1 MQTSLESSITFSGIG
16 LHSGREV
23 TLTLKPASEN
33 HGILFKRIDIQ
44 IGNPFV
50 RARWD
55 YVSETTLC
63 TKVKNEDGTVV
74 SAIEHL
80 MAALSGCGVTNALI
94 EIDSEEVPILD
105 GSAAPFV
112 KQILEVGIKKISSS
126 SRIIRI
132 TRPVIFENQSGWASL
147 TPHNRPEMEY
157 FIDFDD
163 CVISKQSK
171 VLNMSNGSFVKELC
185 SSRTFCSNKDV
196 EIMRENGL
204 ALGGNFANAV
214 VVDGDKVLS
223 PGGMRYQDEAVRHKM
238 LDAFGDLA
246 LAGAPILGKYEG
258 HKAGHFITNSLLRKL
273 FSKPDSYTVESCC
286 EEVFNVLPGSGVD
299 LAEFTATAVA

>member
-1 MQTSLESSITFSGIG
+1 MQTTLENLITFSGAG
-16 LHSGREV
+16 LHSGKSV
-23 TLTLKPASEN
+23 SLSIKPASKN
-33 HGILFKRIDIQ
+33 HGILFKRKDIE
-44 IGNPFV
+44 IGNPIV

-55 YVSETTLC
+55 YVSKTALC
-63 TKVKNEDGTVV
+63 TRVTNEDGTAI
-74 SAIEHL
+74 STIEHL
-80 MAALSGCGVTNALI
+80 MAALAGCGVSNALI

-112 KQILEVGIKKISSS
+112 KGILEARLKIISSS
-126 SRIIRI
+126 SRIIKI
-132 TRPVIFENQSGWASL
+132 TRPVIFENQFGWARLS
-147 TPHNRPEMEY
+147 PFERPEMEY

-163 CVISKQSK
+163 LVIGKQSK
-171 VLNMSNGSFVKELC
+171 ILNMSNGSFVKELC

-196 EIMRENGL
+196 ETMRSNGL
-204 ALGGNFANAV
+204 ALGGTYSNAV

-273 FSKPDSYTVESCC
+273 FSKPDCYVVENCC
-286 EEVFNVLPGSGVD
+286 EDVFNLLPGSGVN
-299 LAEFTATAVA
+299 LAEFTAVA

>member
-1 MQTSLESSITFSGIG
+1 MQTTLESSIIFSGVG
-16 LHSGREV
+16 LHSGKSV
-23 TLTLKPASEN
+23 SLSIKPASKN
-33 HGILFKRIDIQ
+33 HGILFKRKDIE
-44 IGNPFV
+44 IGNPIV

-55 YVSETTLC
+55 YVSKTTLC
-63 TKVKNEDGTVV
+63 TRVTNEDGTTI
-74 SAIEHL
+74 STIEHL
-80 MAALSGCGVTNALI
+80 MAALAGCGVSNALI

-112 KQILEVGIKKISSS
+112 KGILETGLKIISSS
-126 SRIIRI
+126 SRIIKI
-132 TRPVIFENQSGWASL
+132 TRPVMFENQFGWARLS
-147 TPHNRPEMEY
+147 PFARPEMEY
-157 FIDFDD
+157 FIEFDD
-163 CVISKQSK
+163 LVIGKQSK
-171 VLNMSNGSFVKELC
+171 ILNMSNGSFVKELC

-196 EIMRENGL
+196 ENMRRNGL
-204 ALGGNFANAV
+204 ALGGNYSNAL

-273 FSKPDSYTVESCC
+273 FSKPDCYVVENCC
-286 EEVFNVLPGSGVD
+286 EDVFNLLPGSGVNLD
-299 LAEFTATAVA
+299 EFTAVA

>member
-1 MQTSLESSITFSGIG
+1 MQTTLESSITFSGVG
-16 LHSGREV
+16 LHSGNSV
-23 TLTLKPASEN
+23 SLTIEPASKN
-33 HGILFKRIDIQ
+33 HGILFKRKDVEV
-44 IGNPFV
+44 GNPFV

-55 YVSETTLC
+55 YVSKTTLC
-63 TKVKNEDGTVV
+63 TRVTNEDGTTI
-74 SAIEHL
+74 STIEHL
-80 MAALSGCGVTNALI
+80 MAALSGCGVSNALI

-112 KQILEVGIKKISSS
+112 KGILETGLKIISAS
-126 SRIIRI
+126 SRIIKI
-132 TRPVIFENQSGWASL
+132 TRPVMFENQFGWARLS
-147 TPHNRPEMEY
+147 PFKRPEMEY

-163 CVISKQSK
+163 LVIGKQSK
-171 VLNMSNGSFVKELC
+171 ILNMSNGSFVKELC

-196 EIMRENGL
+196 ETMQRNGL
-204 ALGGNFANAV
+204 ALGGTYSNAV

-273 FSKPDSYTVESCC
+273 FSKPDCYVVENCC
-286 EEVFNVLPGSGVD
+286 EDVFNLLPGSGVN
-299 LAEFTATAVA
+299 LAEFTAVA

>member
-1 MQTSLESSITFSGIG
+1 MQTTLESSITFSGVG
-16 LHSGREV
+16 LHSGNSV
-23 TLTLKPASEN
+23 TLSIKPASKN
-33 HGILFKRIDIQ
+33 HGILFKRKDIE
-44 IGNPFV
+44 IGNPIV

-55 YVSETTLC
+55 YVSKTTLC
-63 TKVKNEDGTVV
+63 TRVTNEDGTTI
-74 SAIEHL
+74 STIEHL
-80 MAALSGCGVTNALI
+80 MAALSGCGVSNALI

-112 KQILEVGIKKISSS
+112 KGILETGLKIISAS
-126 SRIIRI
+126 SRIIKI
-132 TRPVIFENQSGWASL
+132 TRPVIFENQFGWARLS
-147 TPHNRPEMEY
+147 PFKRPEMEY

-163 CVISKQSK
+163 LVIGKQSK
-171 VLNMSNGSFVKELC
+171 ILNMSNGSFVKELC

-196 EIMRENGL
+196 ETMQRNGL
-204 ALGGNFANAV
+204 ALGGTYSNAV

-273 FSKPDSYTVESCC
+273 FSKPDCYVVENCC
-286 EEVFNVLPGSGVD
+286 EDVFNLLPGSGVN
-299 LAEFTATAVA
+299 LAEFTAVA

>member
-1 MQTSLESSITFSGIG
+1 MQTTLESSITFSGIG
-16 LHSGREV
+16 LHSGRPV
-23 TLTLKPASEN
+23 TICIKPAPKN
-33 HGILFKRIDIQ
+33 HGILFRRKDIE
-44 IGNPFV
+44 IGNPIV

-63 TKVKNEDGTVV
+63 TRVRNEDGTAI
-74 SAIEHL
+74 STIEHL
-80 MAALSGCGVTNALI
+80 MAALAGCGVSNALI
-94 EIDSEEVPILD
+94 ELDSEEVPILD

-112 KQILEVGIKKISSS
+112 KGFLETGLKIISSS

-132 TRPVIFENQSGWASL
+132 TRPVMFGNQFGWARLS
-147 TPHNRPEMEY
+147 PHQRPEMEY

-163 CVISKQSK
+163 LVIGKQSK
-171 VLNMSNGSFVKELC
+171 ILNMSNGSFVKELC
-185 SSRTFCSNKDV
+185 NSRTFCSNKDV
-196 EIMRENGL
+196 ETMRKNGL
-204 ALGGNFANAV
+204 ALGGNYSNAV

-223 PGGMRYQDEAVRHKM
+223 PGGMRYKDEAVRHKM

-273 FSKPDSYTVESCC
+273 FSKPDCYVVENCC
-286 EEVFNVLPGSGVD
+286 TDVFNVLPGSGVN
-299 LAEFTATAVA
+299 LHEFTAVA

>member
-1 MQTSLESSITFSGIG
+1 MQTTLETSITFSGVG
-16 LHSGREV
+16 LHSGNSV
-23 TLTLKPASEN
+23 SLTIKPASKN
-33 HGILFKRIDIQ
+33 HGILFKRKDIEV
-44 IGNPFV
+44 GNPIV

-55 YVSETTLC
+55 YVSKTTLC
-63 TKVKNEDGTVV
+63 TRITNEDGTAI
-74 SAIEHL
+74 STIEHL
-80 MAALSGCGVTNALI
+80 MAALYGCGVSNALI

-112 KQILEVGIKKISSS
+112 KGILETGLKIISSS
-126 SRIIRI
+126 SRIIRV
-132 TRPVIFENQSGWASL
+132 TRPVMFENQFGWARLS
-147 TPHNRPEMEY
+147 PFKRPEMEY

-163 CVISKQSK
+163 LVIGKQSK
-171 VLNMSNGSFVKELC
+171 ILNMSNGSFVKELC

-196 EIMRENGL
+196 ETMQRNGL
-204 ALGGNFANAV
+204 ALGGTYSNAV

-273 FSKPDSYTVESCC
+273 FSKPDCYVVENCC
-286 EEVFNVLPGSGVD
+286 EDVFNLLPGSGVN
-299 LAEFTATAVA
+299 LAEFTAVA

>member
-1 MQTSLESSITFSGIG
+1 MQTTLESSITFSGVG
-16 LHSGREV
+16 LHSGIPIS
-23 TLTLKPASEN
+23 LSIKPASKN
-33 HGILFKRIDIQ
+33 HGILFKRKDVEV
-44 IGNPFV
+44 GNPFV

-55 YVSETTLC
+55 YVSKTTLC
-63 TKVKNEDGTVV
+63 TRVTNEDGTTI
-74 SAIEHL
+74 STIEHL
-80 MAALSGCGVTNALI
+80 MAALSGCGVSNALI

-112 KQILEVGIKKISSS
+112 KGILETGLKIISPS
-126 SRIIRI
+126 SRIIKI
-132 TRPVIFENQSGWASL
+132 TRPVIFENQFGWARLS
-147 TPHNRPEMEY
+147 PFKRPEMEY

-163 CVISKQSK
+163 LVIGKQSK
-171 VLNMSNGSFVKELC
+171 ILNMSNGSFVKELC

-196 EIMRENGL
+196 ETMQRNGL
-204 ALGGNFANAV
+204 ALGGTYSNAV

-273 FSKPDSYTVESCC
+273 FSKPDCYVVENCC
-286 EEVFNVLPGSGVD
+286 EDVFNLLPGSGVN
-299 LAEFTATAVA
+299 LAEFTAVA

>member
-1 MQTSLESSITFSGIG
+1 MQTTLESLVTFSGVG
-16 LHSGREV
+16 LHSGNSV
-23 TLTLKPASEN
+23 NLTIKPASKN
-33 HGILFKRIDIQ
+33 HGILFKRKDIEV
-44 IGNPFV
+44 GNPIV

-55 YVSETTLC
+55 YVSKTTLC
-63 TKVKNEDGTVV
+63 TRVTNEDGTTI
-74 SAIEHL
+74 STIEHL
-80 MAALSGCGVTNALI
+80 MAALSGCGVSNALI

-112 KQILEVGIKKISSS
+112 KGILETGLKIISSS
-126 SRIIRI
+126 SRIIKI
-132 TRPVIFENQSGWASL
+132 TRPVIFENQFGWARLS
-147 TPHNRPEMEY
+147 PFKRPEMEY

-163 CVISKQSK
+163 LVIGKQSK
-171 VLNMSNGSFVKELC
+171 ILNMSNGSFVKELC

-196 EIMRENGL
+196 ETMQRNGL
-204 ALGGNFANAV
+204 ALGGTYSNAV

-273 FSKPDSYTVESCC
+273 FSKPDCYVIENCC
-286 EEVFNVLPGSGVD
+286 EDVFNLLPGSGVN
-299 LAEFTATAVA
+299 LAEFTAVA

>member
-1 MQTSLESSITFSGIG
+1 MQTTLESSITFSGVG
-16 LHSGREV
+16 LHSGNSVSLSIE
-23 TLTLKPASEN
+23 PASKN
-33 HGILFKRIDIQ
+33 HGILFKRQDVEV
-44 IGNPFV
+44 GNPFV

-55 YVSETTLC
+55 YVSKTTLC
-63 TKVKNEDGTVV
+63 TRVTNEDGTTI
-74 SAIEHL
+74 STIEHL
-80 MAALSGCGVTNALI
+80 MAALSGCGVSNALI

-112 KQILEVGIKKISSS
+112 KGILETGLKIISPS
-126 SRIIRI
+126 SRIIKI
-132 TRPVIFENQSGWASL
+132 TRPVIFENQFGWARLS
-147 TPHNRPEMEY
+147 PFKRPEMEY

-163 CVISKQSK
+163 LVIGKQSK
-171 VLNMSNGSFVKELC
+171 ILNMSNGSFVKELC

-196 EIMRENGL
+196 EIMQRNGL
-204 ALGGNFANAV
+204 ALGGTYSNAV

-273 FSKPDSYTVESCC
+273 FSKPDCYVVENCC
-286 EEVFNVLPGSGVD
+286 EDVFNLLPGSGVN
-299 LAEFTATAVA
+299 LAEFTAVA

>member
-1 MQTSLESSITFSGIG
+1 MIG
-16 LHSGREV
+16 
-23 TLTLKPASEN
+23 
-33 HGILFKRIDIQ
+33 
-44 IGNPFV
+44 
-50 RARWD
+50 
-55 YVSETTLC
+55 
-63 TKVKNEDGTVV
+63 
-74 SAIEHL
+74 
-80 MAALSGCGVTNALI
+80 
-94 EIDSEEVPILD
+94 
-105 GSAAPFV
+105 
-112 KQILEVGIKKISSS
+112 
-126 SRIIRI
+126 
-132 TRPVIFENQSGWASL
+132 
-147 TPHNRPEMEY
+147 
-157 FIDFDD
+157 
-163 CVISKQSK
+163 KQSK

>member
-1 MQTSLESSITFSGIG
+1 MQTTLESSITFSGVG
-16 LHSGREV
+16 LHSGRSV
-23 TLTLKPASEN
+23 SLCIKPASKN
-33 HGILFKRIDIQ
+33 HGILFKRKDIE
-44 IGNPFV
+44 IGNPIV

-55 YVSETTLC
+55 YVSKTTLC
-63 TKVKNEDGTVV
+63 TRVTNEDGTTI
-74 SAIEHL
+74 STIEHL
-80 MAALSGCGVTNALI
+80 MAALAGCGVSNALI

-112 KQILEVGIKKISSS
+112 KGILETGLKIISSS
-126 SRIIRI
+126 SRIIKI
-132 TRPVIFENQSGWASL
+132 TRPVMFENQFGWARLS
-147 TPHNRPEMEY
+147 PFKRPEMEY
-157 FIDFDD
+157 FIEFDD
-163 CVISKQSK
+163 LVIGKQSK
-171 VLNMSNGSFVKELC
+171 ILNMSNGSFVKELC

-196 EIMRENGL
+196 ENMRRNGL
-204 ALGGNFANAV
+204 ALGGNYSNAL

-273 FSKPDSYTVESCC
+273 FSKPDCYVVENCC
-286 EEVFNVLPGSGVD
+286 EDVFNLLPGSGVNLD
-299 LAEFTATAVA
+299 EFTAVA

>member
-1 MQTSLESSITFSGIG
+1 MQTTLESSVIFSGVG
-16 LHSGREV
+16 LHSGKSV
-23 TLTLKPASEN
+23 SLSIKPASEN
-33 HGILFKRIDIQ
+33 HGILFKRKDIE
-44 IGNPFV
+44 IGNPIV

-55 YVSETTLC
+55 YVSKTTLC
-63 TKVKNEDGTVV
+63 TRVTNEDGTAI
-74 SAIEHL
+74 STIEHL
-80 MAALSGCGVTNALI
+80 MAALAGCGVSNALI

-112 KQILEVGIKKISSS
+112 KGILETGLKIISSS
-126 SRIIRI
+126 SRIIKI
-132 TRPVIFENQSGWASL
+132 TRSVMFENQFGWARLS
-147 TPHNRPEMEY
+147 PFKRPEMEY
-157 FIDFDD
+157 FIEFDD
-163 CVISKQSK
+163 LVIGKQSK
-171 VLNMSNGSFVKELC
+171 ILNMSNGSFVKELC

-196 EIMRENGL
+196 ENMRRNGL
-204 ALGGNFANAV
+204 ALGGNYSNAL

-273 FSKPDSYTVESCC
+273 FSKPDCYVIENCC
-286 EEVFNVLPGSGVD
+286 EDVFNLLPGSGVNLD
-299 LAEFTATAVA
+299 EFTAVA

>member
-1 MQTSLESSITFSGIG
+1 MQTTLESSVTFSGVG
-16 LHSGREV
+16 LHSGKSV
-23 TLTLKPASEN
+23 SLTIKPASKN
-33 HGILFKRIDIQ
+33 NGILFKRKDIE

-63 TKVKNEDGTVV
+63 TRVTNEDGTAI
-74 SAIEHL
+74 STIEHL
-80 MAALSGCGVTNALI
+80 MAALAGCGVSNALI

-112 KQILEVGIKKISSS
+112 KGILETGLKIISSS
-126 SRIIRI
+126 SRIIKI
-132 TRPVIFENQSGWASL
+132 TRPVMFENQFGWARLS
-147 TPHNRPEMEY
+147 PYKRPEMEY
-157 FIDFDD
+157 YIEFDD
-163 CVISKQSK
+163 LVIGKQSK
-171 VLNMSNGSFVKELC
+171 ILNMSNGSFVKELC
-185 SSRTFCSNKDV
+185 RSRTFCSNKDV
-196 EIMRENGL
+196 ETMRRNGL
-204 ALGGNFANAV
+204 ALGGNYSNAV
-214 VVDGDKVLS
+214 VVDGAKVLS

-273 FSKPDSYTVESCC
+273 FSKPDCYVVENCC
-286 EEVFNVLPGSGVD
+286 EDVFNLLPGSGVNLD
-299 LAEFTATAVA
+299 EFTAVA

>member
-1 MQTSLESSITFSGIG
+1 MQTTLESSIIFSGVG
-16 LHSGREV
+16 LHSGKSV
-23 TLTLKPASEN
+23 SLSIKPASKN
-33 HGILFKRIDIQ
+33 HGILFKRKDIE
-44 IGNPFV
+44 IGNPIV

-55 YVSETTLC
+55 YVSKTTLC
-63 TKVKNEDGTVV
+63 TRVTNEDGTAI
-74 SAIEHL
+74 STIEHL
-80 MAALSGCGVTNALI
+80 MAALAGCGVSNALI

-112 KQILEVGIKKISSS
+112 KGILETGLKIISSS
-126 SRIIRI
+126 SRIIKI
-132 TRPVIFENQSGWASL
+132 TRPVMFENQFGWARLS
-147 TPHNRPEMEY
+147 PFKRPEMEY
-157 FIDFDD
+157 FIEFDD
-163 CVISKQSK
+163 LVIGKQSK
-171 VLNMSNGSFVKELC
+171 ILNMSNGSFVKELC

-196 EIMRENGL
+196 ENMRRNGL
-204 ALGGNFANAV
+204 ALGGNYSNAL

-273 FSKPDSYTVESCC
+273 FSKPDCYVVENCC
-286 EEVFNVLPGSGVD
+286 EDVFNLLPGSGVNLD
-299 LAEFTATAVA
+299 EFTAVA

>member
-1 MQTSLESSITFSGIG
+1 MFSGVG
-16 LHSGREV
+16 LHSGKSV
-23 TLTLKPASEN
+23 SLSIKPASEN
-33 HGILFKRIDIQ
+33 HGILFKRKDIE
-44 IGNPFV
+44 IGNPIV

-55 YVSETTLC
+55 YVSKTTLC
-63 TKVKNEDGTVV
+63 TRITNEDGTAI
-74 SAIEHL
+74 STIEHL
-80 MAALSGCGVTNALI
+80 MAALAGCGVSNALI

-112 KQILEVGIKKISSS
+112 KGILETGLKIISSS
-126 SRIIRI
+126 SRIIKI
-132 TRPVIFENQSGWASL
+132 TRPVMFENQFGWARLS
-147 TPHNRPEMEY
+147 PFKRPEMEY
-157 FIDFDD
+157 FIEFDD
-163 CVISKQSK
+163 LAIGKQSK
-171 VLNMSNGSFVKELC
+171 ILNMSNGSFVKELC

-196 EIMRENGL
+196 ENMRRNGL
-204 ALGGNFANAV
+204 ALGGNYSNAL

-273 FSKPDSYTVESCC
+273 FSKPDCYVVENCC
-286 EEVFNVLPGSGVD
+286 EDVFNLLPGSGVNLD
-299 LAEFTATAVA
+299 EFTAVA

>member
-1 MQTSLESSITFSGIG
+1 MQTTLESSVIFSGVG
-16 LHSGREV
+16 LHSGKSV
-23 TLTLKPASEN
+23 SLSIKPASEN
-33 HGILFKRIDIQ
+33 HGILFKRKDIE
-44 IGNPFV
+44 IGNPIV

-55 YVSETTLC
+55 YVSKTTLC
-63 TKVKNEDGTVV
+63 TRVTNEDGTAI
-74 SAIEHL
+74 STIEHL
-80 MAALSGCGVTNALI
+80 MAALAGCGVSNALI

-112 KQILEVGIKKISSS
+112 KGILETGLKIISSS
-126 SRIIRI
+126 SRIIKI
-132 TRPVIFENQSGWASL
+132 TRSVMFENQFGWARLS
-147 TPHNRPEMEY
+147 PFKRPEMEY
-157 FIDFDD
+157 FIEFDD
-163 CVISKQSK
+163 LVIGKQSK
-171 VLNMSNGSFVKELC
+171 ILNMSNGSFVKELC

-196 EIMRENGL
+196 ENMRRNGL
-204 ALGGNFANAV
+204 ALGGNYSNAL

-273 FSKPDSYTVESCC
+273 FSKPDCYIVENCC
-286 EEVFNVLPGSGVD
+286 EDVFNLLPGSGVN
-299 LAEFTATAVA
+299 LEEFTAVA

>member
-1 MQTSLESSITFSGIG
+1 MQTTLESPITFSGVG
-16 LHSGREV
+16 LHSGKSV
-23 TLTLKPASEN
+23 SLSIKPASKN
-33 HGILFKRIDIQ
+33 HGILFKRKDIE
-44 IGNPFV
+44 IGNPIV

-55 YVSETTLC
+55 YVSKTTLC
-63 TKVKNEDGTVV
+63 TRVTNEDGTAI
-74 SAIEHL
+74 STIEHL
-80 MAALSGCGVTNALI
+80 MAALAGCGVSNALI

-112 KQILEVGIKKISSS
+112 KGILETGLKIISSS
-126 SRIIRI
+126 SRIIKI
-132 TRPVIFENQSGWASL
+132 TRPVMFENQFGWARLS
-147 TPHNRPEMEY
+147 PFKRPEMEY
-157 FIDFDD
+157 FIEFDD
-163 CVISKQSK
+163 LVIGKQSK
-171 VLNMSNGSFVKELC
+171 ILNMSNGSFVKELC

-196 EIMRENGL
+196 ENMRRNGL
-204 ALGGNFANAV
+204 ALGGNYSNAV

-273 FSKPDSYTVESCC
+273 FSKPDCYVLENCC
-286 EEVFNVLPGSGVD
+286 EDVFNLLPGSGVNLD
-299 LAEFTATAVA
+299 EFTAVA

>member
-1 MQTSLESSITFSGIG
+1 MQTTLENSIIFSGVG
-16 LHSGREV
+16 LHSGKSV
-23 TLTLKPASEN
+23 SLSIKPASKN
-33 HGILFKRIDIQ
+33 HGILFKRKDIE
-44 IGNPFV
+44 IGNPIV

-55 YVSETTLC
+55 YVSKTTLC
-63 TKVKNEDGTVV
+63 TRVTNEDGTTI
-74 SAIEHL
+74 STIEHL
-80 MAALSGCGVTNALI
+80 MAALAGCGVSNALI

-112 KQILEVGIKKISSS
+112 KGILETGLKIISSS
-126 SRIIRI
+126 SRIIKI
-132 TRPVIFENQSGWASL
+132 TRPVMFENQFGWARLS
-147 TPHNRPEMEY
+147 PFKRPEMEY
-157 FIDFDD
+157 FIEFDD
-163 CVISKQSK
+163 LVIGKQSK
-171 VLNMSNGSFVKELC
+171 ILNMSNGSFVKELC

-196 EIMRENGL
+196 ENMRRNGL
-204 ALGGNFANAV
+204 ALGGNYSNAL

-273 FSKPDSYTVESCC
+273 FSKPDCYVVENCC
-286 EEVFNVLPGSGVD
+286 EDVFNLLPGSGVNLD
-299 LAEFTATAVA
+299 EFTAVA

>member
-1 MQTSLESSITFSGIG
+1 MQTTLESSIIFSGVG
-16 LHSGREV
+16 LHSGKSV
-23 TLTLKPASEN
+23 SLSIKPASKN
-33 HGILFKRIDIQ
+33 HGILFKRKDIE
-44 IGNPFV
+44 IGNPIV

-55 YVSETTLC
+55 YVSKTTLC
-63 TKVKNEDGTVV
+63 TRVTNEDGTAI
-74 SAIEHL
+74 STIEHL
-80 MAALSGCGVTNALI
+80 MAALAGCGVSNALI

-112 KQILEVGIKKISSS
+112 KGILETGLKIISSS
-126 SRIIRI
+126 SRIIKI
-132 TRPVIFENQSGWASL
+132 TRPVMFENQFGWARLS
-147 TPHNRPEMEY
+147 PFKRPEMEY
-157 FIDFDD
+157 FIEFDD
-163 CVISKQSK
+163 LVIGKQSK
-171 VLNMSNGSFVKELC
+171 ILNMSNGSFVKELC

-196 EIMRENGL
+196 ENMRRNGL
-204 ALGGNFANAV
+204 ALGGNYSNAL

-273 FSKPDSYTVESCC
+273 FSKPDSYVVENCC
-286 EEVFNVLPGSGVD
+286 EDVFNLLPGSGVNLD
-299 LAEFTATAVA
+299 EFTAVA

>member
-1 MQTSLESSITFSGIG
+1 MQTTLESSIIFSGVG
-16 LHSGREV
+16 LHSGKSV
-23 TLTLKPASEN
+23 SLSIKPASKN
-33 HGILFKRIDIQ
+33 HGILFKRKDIE
-44 IGNPFV
+44 IGNPIV

-55 YVSETTLC
+55 YVSKTTLC
-63 TKVKNEDGTVV
+63 TRVTNEDGTAI
-74 SAIEHL
+74 STIEHL
-80 MAALSGCGVTNALI
+80 MAALAGCGVSNALI

-112 KQILEVGIKKISSS
+112 KGILETGLKIISPS
-126 SRIIRI
+126 SRIIKI
-132 TRPVIFENQSGWASL
+132 TRPVMFENQFGWARLS
-147 TPHNRPEMEY
+147 PFKRPEMEY
-157 FIDFDD
+157 FIEFDD
-163 CVISKQSK
+163 LVIGKQSK
-171 VLNMSNGSFVKELC
+171 ILNMSNGSFVKELC

-196 EIMRENGL
+196 ENMRRNGL
-204 ALGGNFANAV
+204 ALGGNYSNAL

-273 FSKPDSYTVESCC
+273 FSKPDCYVVENCC
-286 EEVFNVLPGSGVD
+286 EDVFNLLPGSGVNLD
-299 LAEFTATAVA
+299 EFTAVA

>member
-1 MQTSLESSITFSGIG
+1 MQTTLESSITFSGVG
-16 LHSGREV
+16 LHSGNSV
-23 TLTLKPASEN
+23 SLTIKPASKN
-33 HGILFKRIDIQ
+33 HGILFKRKDVEV
-44 IGNPFV
+44 GNPFV

-55 YVSETTLC
+55 YVSKTTLC
-63 TKVKNEDGTVV
+63 TRVTNEDGTTI
-74 SAIEHL
+74 STIEHL
-80 MAALSGCGVTNALI
+80 MAALSGCGVSNALI

-112 KQILEVGIKKISSS
+112 KGILETGLKIISPS
-126 SRIIRI
+126 SRIIKI
-132 TRPVIFENQSGWASL
+132 TRPVIFENQFGWARLS
-147 TPHNRPEMEY
+147 PFKRPEMEY

-163 CVISKQSK
+163 LVIGKQSK
-171 VLNMSNGSFVKELC
+171 ILNMSNGSFVKELC

-196 EIMRENGL
+196 ETMQRNGL
-204 ALGGNFANAV
+204 ALGGTYSNAV

-273 FSKPDSYTVESCC
+273 FSKPDCYVVENCC
-286 EEVFNVLPGSGVD
+286 EDVFNLLPGSGVN
-299 LAEFTATAVA
+299 LAEFTAVA

>member
-1 MQTSLESSITFSGIG
+1 MQTTLESSITFSGIG
-16 LHSGREV
+16 LHSGRDV
-23 TLTLKPASEN
+23 TLTLKPAPEN
-33 HGILFKRIDIQ
+33 HGILFQRKDIQ
-44 IGNPFV
+44 IGNPVV

-55 YVSETTLC
+55 YVSETKLC
-63 TKVKNEDGTVV
+63 TKVKNEDGTVI
-74 SAIEHL
+74 STIEHL
-80 MAALSGCGVTNALI
+80 MAALAGCGITNVLI

-112 KQILEVGIKKISSS
+112 KQILEVGLKKISSS

-132 TRPVIFENQSGWASL
+132 TRPVIFENKSGWASL
-147 TPHNRPEMEY
+147 TPYDRPEMEY

-163 CVISKQSK
+163 CVIGKQSK
-171 VLNMSNGSFVKELC
+171 ILNMSNGSFVKELC

-196 EIMRENGL
+196 ETMRENGL
-204 ALGGNFANAV
+204 ALGGNFTNAV
-214 VVDGDKVLS
+214 VVDGDQVLS

-258 HKAGHFITNSLLRKL
+258 HKAGHTITNSLLRKL
-273 FSKPDSYTVESCC
+273 FSKPDSYTVENCS
-286 EEVFNVLPGSGVD
+286 EEVFDVLPGSGVD
-299 LAEFTATAVA
+299 LAEFTAVA

>member
-1 MQTSLESSITFSGIG
+1 MQTTLESSITFSGVG
-16 LHSGREV
+16 LHSGKSV
-23 TLTLKPASEN
+23 SLSIKPASKN
-33 HGILFKRIDIQ
+33 HGILFKRKDIE
-44 IGNPFV
+44 IGNPIV

-55 YVSETTLC
+55 YVSKTTLC
-63 TKVKNEDGTVV
+63 TRVTNEDGTAI
-74 SAIEHL
+74 STIEHL
-80 MAALSGCGVTNALI
+80 MAALAGCGVSNALI

-112 KQILEVGIKKISSS
+112 KGILETGLKIISSS
-126 SRIIRI
+126 SRIIKI
-132 TRPVIFENQSGWASL
+132 TRPVMFENQFGWARLS
-147 TPHNRPEMEY
+147 PFKRPEMEY
-157 FIDFDD
+157 FIEFDD
-163 CVISKQSK
+163 LVIGKQSK
-171 VLNMSNGSFVKELC
+171 ILNMSNGSFVKELC

-196 EIMRENGL
+196 ENMRRNGL
-204 ALGGNFANAV
+204 ALGGNYSNAL

-273 FSKPDSYTVESCC
+273 FSKPDCYVVENCC
-286 EEVFNVLPGSGVD
+286 EDVFNLLPGSGVNLD
-299 LAEFTATAVA
+299 EFTAVA

>member
-1 MQTSLESSITFSGIG
+1 MQTTLESSITFSGVG
-16 LHSGREV
+16 LHSGKSV
-23 TLTLKPASEN
+23 SISIKPASEN
-33 HGILFKRIDIQ
+33 HGILFKRKDIE
-44 IGNPFV
+44 IGNPIV

-55 YVSETTLC
+55 YVSKTTLC
-63 TKVKNEDGTVV
+63 TRVTNEDGTAI
-74 SAIEHL
+74 STIEHL
-80 MAALSGCGVTNALI
+80 MAALAGCGVSNALI

-112 KQILEVGIKKISSS
+112 KGILETGLKIISSS
-126 SRIIRI
+126 SRIIKI
-132 TRPVIFENQSGWASL
+132 TRPVMFENQFGWARLS
-147 TPHNRPEMEY
+147 PFKRPEMEY
-157 FIDFDD
+157 FIEFDD
-163 CVISKQSK
+163 LVIGKQSK
-171 VLNMSNGSFVKELC
+171 ILNMSNGSFVKELC

-196 EIMRENGL
+196 ENMRRNGL
-204 ALGGNFANAV
+204 ALGGNYSNAL

-273 FSKPDSYTVESCC
+273 FSKPDCYVVENCC
-286 EEVFNVLPGSGVD
+286 EDVFNLLPGSGVNLD
-299 LAEFTATAVA
+299 EFTAVA

>member
-1 MQTSLESSITFSGIG
+1 MQTTLESSIIFSGVG
-16 LHSGREV
+16 LHSGKSV
-23 TLTLKPASEN
+23 SLSIKPASEN
-33 HGILFKRIDIQ
+33 HGILFKRKDIE
-44 IGNPFV
+44 IGNPIV

-55 YVSETTLC
+55 YVSKPTLC
-63 TKVKNEDGTVV
+63 TRVTNEDGTAI
-74 SAIEHL
+74 STIEHL
-80 MAALSGCGVTNALI
+80 MAALAGCGVSNALI

-112 KQILEVGIKKISSS
+112 KGILETGLKIISSS

-132 TRPVIFENQSGWASL
+132 IHPVMFENQFGWARLS
-147 TPHNRPEMEY
+147 PFKRPEMEY
-157 FIDFDD
+157 FIEFDD
-163 CVISKQSK
+163 LVIGKQSK
-171 VLNMSNGSFVKELC
+171 ILNMSNGSFVKELC

-196 EIMRENGL
+196 ENMRRNGL
-204 ALGGNFANAV
+204 ALGGNYSNAL

-258 HKAGHFITNSLLRKL
+258 HKAGHSITNSLLRKL
-273 FSKPDSYTVESCC
+273 FSKPDCYVVENCC
-286 EEVFNVLPGSGVD
+286 EDVFNLLPGSGVNLD
-299 LAEFTATAVA
+299 EFTAVA